1 MTKQHRRKL
10 LIGLATLGLTG
21 LGVVL
26 FFVLRYPPD
35 TTPAGAY
42 MRIASAIGRGEPA
55 ACFAY
60 LEEEAQVASYT
71 IHGYAKKAAELIKK
85 SYPEPQRSQALA
97 RYEPLAD
104 AADPPE
110 VWVAIAQQR
119 GWINRLRRDLSG
131 ARSIEIAGQRAT
143 VVTARG
149 SRYPFRRRP
158 NRIWGLTI
166 FTAEID
172 AKARHLARDWSL
184 IQQAAADY
192 QKTAPQK
199 SSPPKQRR

>member
-1 MTKQHRRKL
+1 MTKPSRRKL
-10 LIGLATLGLTG
+10 LIGLATVGLIC

-35 TTPAGAY
+35 TKPAGAY

-71 IHGYAKKAAELIKK
+71 IHSYAKKAAELISKT
-85 SYPEPQRSQALA
+85 YPEPQRSQALA
-97 RYEPLAD
+97 SYQPLAD
-104 AADPPE
+104 AVSPPQ
-110 VWVAIAQQR
+110 VWVAIARRR
-119 GWINRLRRDLSG
+119 GWIKRLRRDLSG
-131 ARSIEIAGQRAT
+131 ARSIEIAGERAT

-149 SRYPFRRRP
+149 TRYPFRRRP
-158 NRIWGLTI
+158 NKIWGLTI
-166 FTAEID
+166 FTAALD
-172 AKARHLARDWSL
+172 TKARNLARDWSL

-192 QKTAPQK
+192 QKAVPTKPTK
-199 SSPPKQRR
+199 